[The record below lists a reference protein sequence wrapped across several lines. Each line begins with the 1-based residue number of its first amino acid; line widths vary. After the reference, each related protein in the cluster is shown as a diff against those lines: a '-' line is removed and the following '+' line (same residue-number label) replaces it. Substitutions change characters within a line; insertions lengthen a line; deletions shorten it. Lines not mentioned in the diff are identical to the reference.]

1 MYFRALDE
9 ERLKR
14 DDVFNNVRMA
24 QALENENEPS
34 WKEVRMMK
42 DILGGC
48 SPNSPEAIELN
59 LTRYLSLF
67 KGQSVSRTINCELQ
81 QNIQVSGKL
90 IKSLKFLQFGS
101 NF

>member
-1 MYFRALDE
+1 MLSGKKQKSNFVLISRALSE
-9 ERLKR
+9 EKLKR

-42 DILGGC
+42 EILGGC

-59 LTRYLSLF
+59 LTR
-67 KGQSVSRTINCELQ
+67 
-81 QNIQVSGKL
+81 
-90 IKSLKFLQFGS
+90 
-101 NF
+101 